1 MAGTLIIHYGN
12 PGSGKTLFAM
22 NDVILPAV
30 REHRPFFTNI
40 TGISLSALSALTN
53 VHPAF
58 IKYYVVQNI
67 EDIIRYFNDDKLC
80 HDGVF
85 VLDEMKDFI
94 DDKKAIEW
102 LEHCI
107 NYMRKQTVD
116 FVMLAQQDAKEYIH
130 PNIVNLATD
139 SLVFVPRKEKK
150 DPDHVDMYYI
160 KGGHPKIIDLA
171 PVNSVGYELR
181 EKPKKMYSCY
191 KTSENAFYEGKE
203 DSTFRGLVWYRTR
216 KWKFRFVIIGLFFI
230 VFCVVVFAVIGMMG
244 FKDIGQT
251 NKAGANVEQVNP
263 HKTAEQGAVSQD
275 TVSCFKYIVCDSLD
289 CTTDRGMYP
298 AQFYNEDSG
307 LLCGVGPRCLRKCER
322 EFEGTQDVS
331 NGRGLLSVGKQV
343 FTRNK

>member
-1 MAGTLIIHYGN
+1 MPGTLTIHYGY

-30 REHRPFFTNI
+30 QEHRPFFTNI

-67 EDIIRYFNDDKLC
+67 NDIIKYFNDDALC

-94 DDKKAIEW
+94 ENKQAIEW

-116 FVMLAQQDAKEYIH
+116 FVMLAQQDAREYIH
-130 PNIVNLATD
+130 PNIVELAHD
-139 SLVFVPRKEKK
+139 SFVFVPRKEQK
-150 DPDHVDMYYI
+150 DEDHVDKYYI
-160 KGGHPKIIDLA
+160 RGGHPRIIDRV
-171 PVNSVGYELR
+171 PVNSVGHEILA
-181 EKPKKMYSCY
+181 KPTKMYSCY
-191 KTSENAFYEGKE
+191 KTSENAFYKGQE
-203 DSTFRGLVWYRTR
+203 DKSFRGLVWYKTR
-216 KWKFRFVIIGLFFI
+216 KWKFRFIIMGLFLVVVGI
-230 VFCVVVFAVIGMMG
+230 VVFALVGMLGMKDKMG
-244 FKDIGQT
+244 KQNNEVGNETQQLSH
-251 NKAGANVEQVNP
+251 KAAEQVAVLD
-263 HKTAEQGAVSQD
+263 TA
-275 TVSCFKYIVCDSLD
+275 TCFRYIWCDSLD
-289 CTTDRGMYP
+289 CTTDRGMFP

-322 EFEGTQDVS
+322 ELQGTDDVS
-331 NGRGLLSVGKQV
+331 DGRRLLPVGKQV
-343 FTRNK
+343 FGNH